1 MHIQQSID
9 VTTVPAKDPDLS
21 IQQEN
26 QGQSSIVTYVK
37 TDFFNVYEWRVS
49 GILKVKKQAPYTLA
63 TVIEGVGRLITED
76 AAKADVATF
85 DLKKAI
91 ALSFQQIFRAG
102 VLKVI

>member
-1 MHIQQSID
+1 MACQWDSKSQ
-9 VTTVPAKDPDLS
+9 
-21 IQQEN
+21 
-26 QGQSSIVTYVK
+26 
-37 TDFFNVYEWRVS
+37 
-49 GILKVKKQAPYTLA
+49 KQAPYTLA

-91 ALSFQQIFRAG
+91 ALSFRQIFRVG